1 MGFLIRTAF
10 WFSLVLLVIPFHG
23 SESGEPTVGP
33 VETFFAAREV
43 IGDMA
48 GLCEREPE
56 ACEVGRSA
64 LHTISVRA
72 RETARFAYGM
82 LEDKPAT
89 SETAAT
95 EFTRAS
101 LDETSVGTVPAT
113 APIPT
118 PSPAAA
124 QIATQND

>member
-1 MGFLIRTAF
+1 METRTTSAATTPIL
-10 WFSLVLLVIPFHG
+10 WMSVER
-23 SESGEPTVGP
+23 STV
-33 VETFFAAREV
+33 R
-43 IGDMA
+43 
-48 GLCEREPE
+48 LR
-56 ACEVGRSA
+56 RSVQ
-64 LHTISVRA
+64 SRA

-101 LDETSVGTVPAT
+101 LDETIVGTVPAT